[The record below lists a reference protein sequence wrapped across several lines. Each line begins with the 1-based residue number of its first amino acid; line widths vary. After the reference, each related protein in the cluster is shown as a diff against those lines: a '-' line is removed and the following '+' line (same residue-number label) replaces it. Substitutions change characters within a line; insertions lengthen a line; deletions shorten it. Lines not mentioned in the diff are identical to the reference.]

1 MSGIA
6 FITSVLVGT
15 GVTVVV
21 FGFVYIIYTHI
32 ETNHMVKAIWDQTTR
47 KEDTEKKG

>member
-6 FITSVLVGT
+6 FVTYVFAGVGVV
-15 GVTVVV
+15 GVVV
-21 FGFVYIIYTHI
+21 GVVHIIYTHI